1 MTIEKRE
8 LVKRFTNA
16 ILEGNAAIFA
26 GAGLSRPSGYVD
38 WKDLVSPL
46 AEAIHLSVDKETD
59 LLAVAQYY
67 KNSRKTAATINLDI
81 LNAFSKDV
89 QTNENIEI
97 ISRLPIS
104 TYWTTNYDELLENG
118 IRDANRNPDVKSES
132 DQLPLAK
139 HGRDAVVY
147 KMHGDVN
154 RPANAVLTKSDYE
167 LYTINR
173 PFFRTALQGDL
184 VTKTFLFI
192 GFSFADPNLDYVLS
206 QIHTLLGTNCPEHY
220 CFSKRVQKSDYTND
234 DDFAYAKAKQEL
246 QIDNL
251 QNYGI
256 QTVYVDSFS
265 EITEILREIEHKVK
279 YKNVFISG
287 ASEDYTLPWDEA
299 GADLLAQQLAS
310 ALIDCDCHIYSG
322 FGLGIG
328 SSIING
334 VLEKIKVKKYCHMDE
349 HLSLRPFPQNTVDPD
364 KRKQLWREY
373 REQIIKET
381 GVSIF
386 LFGNKYDKSSGQIID
401 SVGCF
406 EEYEIAK
413 NNKHIIIPIGST
425 GYAAKNIYDDV
436 KKNIKDYPYLADI
449 IDDLG
454 TETDPIKISELVS
467 KVIKNVSSAY
477 Y

>member
-1 MTIEKRE
+1 MTIEKDE
-8 LVKRFTNA
+8 LIRKYTRA

-38 WKDLVSPL
+38 WKELVSPL
-46 AEAIHLSVDKETD
+46 ASAINLSVDKETD
-59 LLAVAQYY
+59 LLAVAQYF
-67 KNSRKTAATINLDI
+67 KNQRKSSSSINQAILD
-81 LNAFSKDV
+81 AYSKNV
-89 QTNENIEI
+89 KTNENIEI

-132 DQLPLAK
+132 DQLPLTR
-139 HGRDAVVY
+139 HDRDAVVY

-154 RPANAVLTKSDYE
+154 HPAKAVLTKSDYE
-167 LYTINR
+167 LYSINR
-173 PFFRTALQGDL
+173 PLFRTALQGDL

-192 GFSFADPNLDYVLS
+192 GFSFTDPNLDYVLS

-220 CFSKRVQKSDYTND
+220 CFSRRVQKSDYSD
-234 DDFAYAKAKQEL
+234 ADDFAYAKAKQEL

-265 EITEILREIEHKVK
+265 EITEILREIELRVK

-287 ASEDYTLPWDEA
+287 ASEDYTLPWDETQTN
-299 GADLLAQQLAS
+299 LLAKQLAS
-310 ALIDCDCHIYSG
+310 ALIDFDCRIYSG

-334 VLEKIKVKKYCHMDE
+334 VLETIKAKKYCHLDD
-349 HLSLRPFPQNTVDPD
+349 HLSLRPFPQNTVDPT
-364 KRKQLWREY
+364 KRKELWREY
-373 REQIIKET
+373 REEILHET

-386 LFGNKYDKSSGQIID
+386 LFGNKLDKSSGRVID
-401 SVGCF
+401 SEGCL

-413 NNKHIIIPIGST
+413 QNKNIIIPIGST
-425 GYAAKNIYDDV
+425 GYAAKTIYDEV
-436 KKNIKDYPYLADI
+436 KKNINDHPYLVDV

-454 TETDPIKISELVS
+454 TETNPSKIIELVS
-467 KVIKNVSSAY
+467 KVIKNVSSF
-477 Y
+477 